1 MASVIAKTKPIK
13 TFPDKSTRVVCILFN
28 LKRELSQK
36 EYGKYGSIGMLITP
50 SPRHNR

>member
-13 TFPDKSTRVVCILFN
+13 TFPDKSTRNVIILFN

-36 EYGKYGSIGMLITP
+36 EYGKYGSIGMLINAKSTA
-50 SPRHNR
+50 